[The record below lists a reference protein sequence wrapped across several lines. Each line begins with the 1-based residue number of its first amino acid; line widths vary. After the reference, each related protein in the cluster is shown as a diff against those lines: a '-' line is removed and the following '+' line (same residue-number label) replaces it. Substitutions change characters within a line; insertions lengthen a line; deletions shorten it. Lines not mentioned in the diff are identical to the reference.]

1 LFASKRRKQI
11 AEDRNSLRVAIVA
24 TDDFEE
30 VEMTDPRKFLEAQ
43 GAETVLIAPHPGK
56 IQAMRHDE
64 KSAKYDVDQTLDES
78 NPEDFDALLLPGGA
92 LNADNLRVEQ
102 KAQEFARDF
111 DRKNKPIAVI
121 CHGPWLL
128 VSAGLVK
135 GRTMTSYHTIKD
147 DLVNAGA
154 NWVDAEAVVDR
165 NWVSSRHPG
174 DIPKFNEKIKE
185 LFWGGAREQRSRAR
199 AASK

>member
-1 LFASKRRKQI
+1 M
-11 AEDRNSLRVAIVA
+11 AEDRNTLRVAIVA

-30 VEMTDPRKFLEAQ
+30 VEMTEPRKFLEAH
-43 GAETVLIAPHPGK
+43 GAETVLIAPHPGN
-56 IQAMRHDE
+56 IQAMRHDD
-64 KSAKYDVDQTLDES
+64 KSEKYDVDQTLDEA

-92 LNADNLRVEQ
+92 LNADNLRVER
-102 KAQEFARDF
+102 KAQEFARNF
-111 DRKNKPIAVI
+111 DRENKPIAVI

-154 NWVDAEAVVDR
+154 NWVDSEAVVDR
-165 NWVSSRHPG
+165 NWVSSRQPS

-185 LFWGGAREQRSRAR
+185 LFWGGSREQRSRAR
-199 AASK
+199 AAFT